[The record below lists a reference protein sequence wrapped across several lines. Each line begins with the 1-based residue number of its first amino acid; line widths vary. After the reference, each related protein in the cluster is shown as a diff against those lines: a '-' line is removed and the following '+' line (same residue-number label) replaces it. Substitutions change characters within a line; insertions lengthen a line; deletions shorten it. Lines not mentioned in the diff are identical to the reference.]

1 MVLGALILGGSMM
14 ASSIAGSIGQYKTAK
29 AQEKIAR
36 ENLEF
41 QKKAYE
47 DEKKQNDIY
56 EAERVAFNKEMNAP
70 SQEAKMPTMRV

>member
-1 MVLGALILGGSMM
+1 MVLAAAILGGSI